1 MRKYVYLIFTIIL
14 AALIA
19 GCAAKDMTLSNKGYE
34 ALSDANYADAEKYL
48 SEALY
53 ENPDNPYA
61 LLNLGRVYQEMG
73 YDERARQMY
82 EKVIALDPPD
92 SARQATSES
101 GEEKPLVEIA
111 RENLEL
117 LEAHSQTAE
126 SKPAP
131 VEKPAPAVI
140 SLMPLQKEMFSEEE
154 EGEEEPL
161 KETKT
166 AASTNN
172 GYYRVREGDT
182 LFTIAGRK
190 DVYNNPLKWPTLYRL
205 NMKIL
210 EDMKV
215 TDDFEY
221 EKVAEG
227 LDLKLVTPAEASEN
241 LMKLGEKLWVI
252 NALSVLEMKFV
263 VPTAVRL
270 MKRGYHVY
278 LTRATVKGKEWIRLR
293 IGFYDN
299 ESEANDVREKIVS
312 DMDKTGDSWVTKI
325 SMNELEEYGGY

>member
-1 MRKYVYLIFTIIL
+1 MRKNVYLIFTMIL
-14 AALIA
+14 AALIVA
-19 GCAAKDMTLSNKGYE
+19 CAAKDMTLSNKGYE

-53 ENPDNPYA
+53 QNPDNPYA
-61 LLNLGRVYQEMG
+61 LLNLGQVYQEMG
-73 YDERARQMY
+73 YNERARQMY

-92 SARQATSES
+92 SARQAVSGS
-101 GEEKPLVEIA
+101 GEKKPLVEIA
-111 RENLEL
+111 REKLEL
-117 LEAHSQTAE
+117 LEAHRQTAE

-154 EGEEEPL
+154 EGKPP

-172 GYYRVREGDT
+172 GYYRVRDGDT

-227 LDLKLVTPAEASEN
+227 LNLKLVTPAEASEN

-252 NALSVLEMKFV
+252 NALSALEMKFV
-263 VPTAVRL
+263 VPTAVGL

-278 LTRATVKGKEWIRLR
+278 LTKATVKGKEWIRLR
-293 IGFYDN
+293 VGFYDN

-312 DMDKTGDSWVTKI
+312 SMDNTWDSWVTKI
-325 SMNELEEYGGY
+325 SKNELEEYGGY